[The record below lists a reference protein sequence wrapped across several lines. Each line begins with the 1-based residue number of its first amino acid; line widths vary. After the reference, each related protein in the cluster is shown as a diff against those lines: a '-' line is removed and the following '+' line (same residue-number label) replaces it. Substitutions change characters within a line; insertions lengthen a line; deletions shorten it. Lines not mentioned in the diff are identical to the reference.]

1 MVNCGCLNPIGD
13 LPCVN
18 DSIEIGWGIKSF
30 SFNNEGEVYYNE
42 VHVGK
47 IIRKKQQGEDLVL
60 VYESITKRDFRTRAV
75 VKGFY
80 KLK

>member
-1 MVNCGCLNPIGD
+1 MNCGSLSPIGSLSCINEPID
-13 LPCVN
+13 
-18 DSIEIGWGIKSF
+18 IGFGIKSF
-30 SFNNEGEVYYNE
+30 SFNDEGEVYYNG

-47 IIRKKQQGEDLVL
+47 IIRKKQQGEDLIL